1 MILKENLL
9 FNAVVKSQFNY
20 CPLVWMFCSR
30 TVKNVINKVHE
41 GTLREILGDDLNDFG
56 SLLQNNKDI
65 YNHHI
70 EMLKLKT
77 ELAPPNMDSMFKKR
91 NKSYNFRDFQE
102 FLTERKRTV
111 HCGLETLSH
120 RSPQLWSLLQEDI
133 KEVESLY
140 NQVQNILRLFQIFLS
155 QEVKRR
161 VIISNKL
168 VYTSCRTT

>member
-20 CPLVWMFCSR
+20 FHLVWIFCSR

-70 EMLKLKT
+70 EMLKLK
-77 ELAPPNMDSMFKKR
+77 LN
-91 NKSYNFRDFQE
+91 
-102 FLTERKRTV
+102 
-111 HCGLETLSH
+111 
-120 RSPQLWSLLQEDI
+120 
-133 KEVESLY
+133 
-140 NQVQNILRLFQIFLS
+140 
-155 QEVKRR
+155 
-161 VIISNKL
+161 
-168 VYTSCRTT
+168 